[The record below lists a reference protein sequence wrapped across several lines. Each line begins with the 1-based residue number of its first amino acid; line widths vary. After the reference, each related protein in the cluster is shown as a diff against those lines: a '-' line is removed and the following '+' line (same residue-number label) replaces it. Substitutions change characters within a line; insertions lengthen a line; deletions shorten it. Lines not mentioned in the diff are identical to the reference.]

1 MEAQLRSLPAN
12 QATSHLVETS
22 QPTAK
27 FFFRIS
33 RIQVVRALEAV
44 QDLIV
49 ISLCLGL
56 FCVMALQLRETFS
69 TMFQELKF
77 HEVTADIMF
86 LLILVELFRLMIIY

>member
-1 MEAQLRSLPAN
+1 MEAQLRSLPAT
-12 QATSHLVETS
+12 QATSHLIETS
-22 QPTAK
+22 QPTTK

-56 FCVMALQLRETFS
+56 FCVMEF
-69 TMFQELKF
+69 
-77 HEVTADIMF
+77 
-86 LLILVELFRLMIIY
+86 